1 VLVAL
6 LLQKQRKG
14 KGLGMIGR
22 VRPSAAAGK
31 ATVAMSR
38 RGGVG
43 MGRDVGLAAVTR
55 GHGGEQ
61 GAGPRS

>member
-1 VLVAL
+1 
-6 LLQKQRKG
+6 
-14 KGLGMIGR
+14 MIGE

-31 ATVAMSR
+31 AMVAMSR

-43 MGRDVGLAAVTR
+43 VGRDIGLAAVTR
-55 GHGGEQ
+55 GHGGER